1 MRPPKIID
9 CGAFGEVLF
18 LETTL
23 QNIKNGLKVILIRR
37 KSLR

>member
-1 MRPPKIID
+1 MMLPKIIN
-9 CGAFGEVLF
+9 CEAFGEVLF

-23 QNIKNGLKVILIRR
+23 QNIKNGLKVILIRK